1 QEVDGIQT
9 PKVVNF
15 WKGGNLSPQKKPK
28 GVVAE
33 TVVTPTTC
41 EAEKTIIKK
50 QGMSTPVK
58 HSSTP
63 DTIEK
68 TNLISSN
75 NMKADDIKR
84 KLKGSSKL
92 AELKTQIGDLETAKT
107 AAEQKV
113 TQLETDVQRLTA
125 AETELKGFG
134 ETGEARTAFK
144 QAADQ
149 NQIWV
154 ENMRKAGIVPS
165 ADATTMG
172 QSELKSYEKAP
183 WNEAAQAAKA

>member
-1 QEVDGIQT
+1 MLKTFKSIGAVLGELITSKQMSDDVAQSLKVAAEADELAVREALVD
-9 PKVVNF
+9 
-15 WKGGNLSPQKKPK
+15 
-28 GVVAE
+28 E
-33 TVVTPTTC
+33 
-41 EAEKTIIKK
+41 
-50 QGMSTPVK
+50 
-58 HSSTP
+58 
-63 DTIEK
+63 
-68 TNLISSN
+68 
-75 NMKADDIKR
+75 
-84 KLKGSSKL
+84 KL